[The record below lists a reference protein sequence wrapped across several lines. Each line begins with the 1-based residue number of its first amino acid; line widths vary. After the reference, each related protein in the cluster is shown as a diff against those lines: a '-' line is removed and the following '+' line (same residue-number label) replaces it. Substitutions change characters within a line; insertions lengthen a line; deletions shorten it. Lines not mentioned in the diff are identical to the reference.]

1 MCKGMV
7 FNIQK
12 YSIHDG
18 PGIRT
23 TVFLKGCPLRCRWC
37 SNPESQLT
45 QVQLFHDAARC
56 IQDGACIRT
65 CPQQALQLID
75 KRISINEQLCTGC
88 LRCTTVCNAKA
99 LYAQG
104 EFKEVS
110 KVVAYCL
117 QDREFY
123 EESQGGVTLSGG
135 EALLQ
140 PEFTKALALQ
150 LKQEGLHIAVETTG
164 HVPSAVF
171 QQLAPLFDLLL
182 FDIKHYDREQHYLG
196 TGVYNDQILQNL
208 SWAIQR
214 KLCILPRIPV
224 IPGFNASLQDAKGLA
239 ALLSSLAITRVQ
251 LLPFHQ
257 LGEKKYDML
266 DRNYEMKHKKAL
278 YPEDLKEYQQIFH
291 KQGIDCFF

>member
-37 SNPESQLT
+37 SNPESQHT

-65 CPQQALQLID
+65 CTQQALQLID

-110 KVVAYCL
+110 KVVSYCL

-150 LKQEGLHIAVETTG
+150 LKQEGIHIAVETTAMFHPLYFNSLPHSLTFCCLISSIMTENSIISVRG
-164 HVPSAVF
+164 YTMIKFFKTFPGLFKGSFAYCHAYLSYRGLMPPYRMRKDWLHCYHHL
-171 QQLAPLFDLLL
+171 QLHAYSCFRS
-182 FDIKHYDREQHYLG
+182 I
-196 TGVYNDQILQNL
+196 
-208 SWAIQR
+208 
-214 KLCILPRIPV
+214 
-224 IPGFNASLQDAKGLA
+224 SLV
-239 ALLSSLAITRVQ
+239 R
-251 LLPFHQ
+251 
-257 LGEKKYDML
+257 
-266 DRNYEMKHKKAL
+266 RNMICWIATMK
-278 YPEDLKEYQQIFH
+278 
-291 KQGIDCFF
+291 